1 MKKIGIVLII
11 AVFGLVFSIF
21 TANAEM
27 AKEGSGDYR
36 SAKSSK
42 NEVLSMGKDYMQL
55 NYNQLGMVV
64 DAPKN
69 SPFENATFN
78 ALGTYYQEKDEYEG
92 SYFVEWVCPNGDK
105 IYGKS
110 NFNGTMGKENH
121 NVVELIGGTGACEG
135 IQGTVELDRGP
146 LFKSAQENIRQSFS
160 VGKVSWKLP

>member
-1 MKKIGIVLII
+1 MKKIGMASLALAI
-11 AVFGLVFSIF
+11 VFSVSIAF
-21 TANAEM
+21 AEM
-27 AKEGSGDYR
+27 EKEGSGVYR

-42 NEVLSMGKDYMQL
+42 NDVLAMGKDYMQV

-64 DAPKN
+64 DAPEN

-78 ALGTYYQEKDEYEG
+78 ALGTYYQVKDEYEG

-110 NFNGTMGKENH
+110 NFNGIMGKENH

-146 LFKSAQENIRQSFS
+146 QVKSAQENIRQSFS
-160 VGKVSWKLP
+160 VGKVSWKIP

>member
-1 MKKIGIVLII
+1 MKRVGIVSMI
-11 AVFGLVFSIF
+11 AVIALCFSVI

-27 AKEGSGDYR
+27 AKEGSGVYR

-42 NEVLSMGKDYMQL
+42 NEVLAMGKDQMQI

-69 SPFENATFN
+69 SPFENATFH
-78 ALGTYYQEKDEYEG
+78 AIGTYYQNKDEYEG

-105 IYGKS
+105 IYGKA
-110 NFNGTMGKENH
+110 NFNGTMEKENH
-121 NVVELIGGTGACEG
+121 NVVELVGGTGACEG
-135 IQGTVELDRGP
+135 IQGTVELERGP
-146 LFKSAQENIRQSFS
+146 QVKSAQKDIRQSFS